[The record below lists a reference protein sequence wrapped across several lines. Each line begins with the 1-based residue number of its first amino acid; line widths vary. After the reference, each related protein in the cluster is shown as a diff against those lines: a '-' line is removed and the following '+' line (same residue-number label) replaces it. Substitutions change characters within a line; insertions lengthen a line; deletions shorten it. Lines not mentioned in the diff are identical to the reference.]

1 MCAYDVPDPTT
12 TTQPYC
18 CLHLLSS
25 VLMLS
30 LRKRFINSLLYQE
43 MVEARVLQPFLEEQN
58 EGALSQEST
67 GTPQRFPSLPCVRD

>member
-1 MCAYDVPDPTT
+1 MCAYDVPDLTT

-18 CLHLLSS
+18 CLHVLSS

-43 MVEARVLQPFLEEQN
+43 IVEARVLQPFLEEQDG
-58 EGALSQEST
+58 GALSQRAQEYLDI
-67 GTPQRFPSLPCVRD
+67 FPSLPCIRD